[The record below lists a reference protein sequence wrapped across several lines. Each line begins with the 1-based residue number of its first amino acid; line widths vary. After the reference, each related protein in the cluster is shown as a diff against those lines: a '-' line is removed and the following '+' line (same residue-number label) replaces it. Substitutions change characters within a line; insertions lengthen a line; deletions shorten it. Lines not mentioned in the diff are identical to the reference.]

1 MTKAI
6 IKKLISLILTLFF
19 VSLLIF
25 FVFQIIG
32 GNPAEI
38 ILGTEA
44 DPQQLLALE
53 KELGLDKPIFERY
66 INWILGL
73 FKLDMGMSIKYQIPV
88 RELFFKKLPVTMWLT
103 FYSNLRICGKIRS
116 FFYPFL

>member
-6 IKKLISLILTLFF
+6 IKKIVSLIMTLFF

-44 DPQQLLALE
+44 DPQQLLALV
-53 KELGLDKPIFERY
+53 KDLGLDKHIFERY

-73 FKLDMGMSIKYQIPV
+73 FRLDMGMSIKYQMPV
-88 RELFFKKLPVTMWLT
+88 SELF
-103 FYSNLRICGKIRS
+103 
-116 FFYPFL
+116 

>member
-6 IKKLISLILTLFF
+6 IKKIVSLIMTLFF

-44 DPQQLLALE
+44 DPHQLLALE
-53 KELGLDKPIFERY
+53 KELGLDKPIF
-66 INWILGL
+66 
-73 FKLDMGMSIKYQIPV
+73 
-88 RELFFKKLPVTMWLT
+88 
-103 FYSNLRICGKIRS
+103 
-116 FFYPFL
+116 